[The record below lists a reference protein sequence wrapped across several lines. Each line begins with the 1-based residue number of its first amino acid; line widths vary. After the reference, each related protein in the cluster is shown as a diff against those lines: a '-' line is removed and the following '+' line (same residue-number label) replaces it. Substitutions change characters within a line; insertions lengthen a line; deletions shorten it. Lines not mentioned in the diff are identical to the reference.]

1 MKQSSLFSKTRKDV
15 SAESDSINHRLLVK
29 GGFISQL
36 MSGVYTYLPLGLRV
50 LKKIENIIREEME
63 KIGGQE
69 ILMPALHP
77 KENWEV
83 TGRWDT
89 MDDLYKFKSHYTK
102 IELALG
108 PTHEEVVVPLAKQF
122 IHSYKDLPKN
132 LYQIQVK
139 FRDEMRAKSGVLRGR
154 EFLMKDLYSFN
165 ATEKDLDDYYDAM
178 INVYNNIYKRAGIGS
193 KTYLT
198 FASGGSFSKYS
209 HEFQTETP
217 AGEDIIYLCS
227 KCKIAVNKE
236 IIEEQKNCP
245 KCGNE
250 ELKEVKAIEV
260 GNIFKLKTKF
270 SDAFNLTFTDK
281 AGKEH
286 LVQMGCYGIG
296 ISRLLGTIVEINH
309 DENGIIWPKEVAPFD
324 IHLLSLSADEKSNKI
339 YETLKNAGFDVLL
352 DDRDETAGTKFKDAD
367 LIGIPIRLII
377 SQKLERTGNIEVKE
391 RLESESL
398 IINEKDLISHLKRP

>member
-1 MKQSSLFSKTRKDV
+1 
-15 SAESDSINHRLLVK
+15 
-29 GGFISQL
+29 
-36 MSGVYTYLPLGLRV
+36 
-50 LKKIENIIREEME
+50 
-63 KIGGQE
+63 
-69 ILMPALHP
+69 
-77 KENWEV
+77 
-83 TGRWDT
+83 
-89 MDDLYKFKSHYTK
+89 LYKFKSHYTK

>member
-50 LKKIENIIREEME
+50 LKKIE

-102 IELALG
+102 MELALG

-209 HEFQTETP
+209 HEFQTVTDS
-217 AGEDIIYLCS
+217 GEDVIHICS
-227 KCKIAVNKE
+227 KCGVAINDE
-236 IIEEQKNCP
+236 IKNEMP
-245 KCGNE
+245 KMQQRKPKN
-250 ELKEVKAIEV
+250 
-260 GNIFKLKTKF
+260 
-270 SDAFNLTFTDK
+270 
-281 AGKEH
+281 
-286 LVQMGCYGIG
+286 LVQ
-296 ISRLLGTIVEINH
+296 
-309 DENGIIWPKEVAPFD
+309 
-324 IHLLSLSADEKSNKI
+324 
-339 YETLKNAGFDVLL
+339 
-352 DDRDETAGTKFKDAD
+352 
-367 LIGIPIRLII
+367 
-377 SQKLERTGNIEVKE
+377 
-391 RLESESL
+391 
-398 IINEKDLISHLKRP
+398 

>member
-324 IHLLSLSADEKSNKI
+324 IHLLSLYFA
-339 YETLKNAGFDVLL
+339 A
-352 DDRDETAGTKFKDAD
+352 
-367 LIGIPIRLII
+367 RLIVPLRYSI
-377 SQKLERTGNIEVKE
+377 
-391 RLESESL
+391 
-398 IINEKDLISHLKRP
+398 